1 MASDRRSR
9 GRAAGGERPPGTY
22 GVGSRLKKP
31 PSPELIE
38 FFQETYLAGVD
49 EHSFE
54 ASVQVSL
61 AHVVMLA
68 EEGIIPFEDAG
79 AILVELL
86 EMGASGLS
94 GFPIDSG
101 LGDLLPNMET
111 QLIARIGEEVGGRF
125 HTGRSRG
132 DYYVTISR
140 LKFRRRTL
148 ELLEEVIQ
156 FRRALL
162 SLAGGHLKTLMPGYT
177 HMQHAQ
183 PVTLAHYLAGFVHEF
198 ERDFDRLWAALA
210 RINVSP
216 MGLGI
221 LSTTSF
227 ALNRGRTATLLGFE
241 GLLRNGRD
249 LSDRDYVIES
259 AASAAILMTHLHKL
273 VTDLYEW
280 STSEFALVRVADEDS
295 MTSSMMPQKSN
306 PVVLEDARART
317 GLVQGSLMAVLSI
330 LKGSAANNVEV
341 TVADTPGLRALTDAA
356 HALRA
361 FRTVLGRVQFDRKR
375 MARLAGEHW
384 SQATDIADL
393 LVRETGI
400 SFRQAHRVTGTLV
413 AEALSAG
420 VAPLAVTSRMLD
432 AAAIQAIGRPLRLP
446 AARLRQALDP
456 WQGVL
461 HRRLVGGPA
470 PEAME
475 PVLKDSRDLLASD
488 ASKLEELLAG
498 LDARR
503 RELYEAARAMASGAS
518 VSADPPS

>member
-1 MASDRRSR
+1 MKRRQM
-9 GRAAGGERPPGTY
+9 TY
-22 GVGSRLKKP
+22 GVGSRLKTP

-38 FFQETYLAGVD
+38 FFENTYLAGVD
-49 EHSFE
+49 EQSFE
-54 ASVQVSL
+54 SSIQVSL

-68 EEGIIPFEDAG
+68 EERIIPVHDAT

-86 EMGASGLS
+86 EMGTSGLS
-94 GFPIDSG
+94 RFPIDSG

-111 QLIARIGEEVGGRF
+111 QLMARIGEEVGGKF

-140 LKFRRRTL
+140 LKFRRRVL
-148 ELLEEVIQ
+148 DLPEQVVE

-162 SLAGGHLKTLMPGYT
+162 TLAGGHLETLMPGYT

-198 ERDFDRLWAALA
+198 ERDFDRLCAALA
-210 RINVSP
+210 RINLSP

-227 ALNRGRTATLLGFE
+227 PLNRERTATLLGFA
-241 GLLRNGRD
+241 GLVRNGRD

-259 AASAAILMTHLHKL
+259 AAAAAILMTHLHKL

-280 STSEFALVRVADEDS
+280 STSEFALIRVADEDS
-295 MTSSMMPQKSN
+295 MTSSMMPQKAN
-306 PVVLEDARART
+306 PVLLEDARART
-317 GLVQGSLMAVLSI
+317 GLVHGSLVAVLTI

-341 TVADTPGLRALTDAA
+341 TVADAPGLQALKDAR
-356 HALRA
+356 HALAA
-361 FRTVLGRVQFDRKR
+361 FRMVLGRVRFDSER

-393 LVRETGI
+393 LVKETGI

-413 AEALSAG
+413 ANSLEAG
-420 VAPLAVTSRMLD
+420 IAPAAVTSGMLD
-432 AAAIQAIGRPLRLP
+432 EAAVQAIGRPLGLT
-446 AARLRQALDP
+446 AAKLEQALDP

-461 HRRLVGGPA
+461 HRRLLGGPA

-475 PVLKDSRDLLASD
+475 PVLKESRDLLASD
-488 ASKLEELLAG
+488 AGRLEELEAG
-498 LDARR
+498 LKGRR
-503 RELYEAARAMASGAS
+503 DELYQSAEAMAAKARPLST
-518 VSADPPS
+518 